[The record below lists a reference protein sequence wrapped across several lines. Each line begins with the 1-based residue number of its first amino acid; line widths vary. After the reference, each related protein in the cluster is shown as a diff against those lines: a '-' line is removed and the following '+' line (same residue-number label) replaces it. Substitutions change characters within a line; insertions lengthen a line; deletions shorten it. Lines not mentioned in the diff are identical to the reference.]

1 VGPHTLE
8 IPAGALARDTRITAY
23 MSGDRVAA
31 VQFYPEG
38 LKFARNATLTLSY
51 SHCRKLLPLPITIVY
66 TTDDLRILE
75 WLRSRDDPRRKTVTA
90 PLDHFSTYAAAYRN
104 GGGGD
109 VARDDGLTGD
119 DALDSGPDDDSR
131 GGRRH

>member
-66 TTDDLRILE
+66 TTTTFAF
-75 WLRSRDDPRRKTVTA
+75 W
-90 PLDHFSTYAAAYRN
+90 
-104 GGGGD
+104 
-109 VARDDGLTGD
+109 
-119 DALDSGPDDDSR
+119 SGSVPEMTR
-131 GGRRH
+131 AGKP